1 MSKSI
6 SDELREYVQSAYLHG
21 LPVENLD
28 TGEIEP
34 PADISDVEWIVEA
47 ILSHIEENYVH
58 KDEFY
63 SKKEIEE
70 AIGKDEYIYNKINRR
85 KMVDNYPREIR
96 NELRAEIR
104 KALL

>member
-34 PADISDVEWIVEA
+34 PANISDVEWIVEA
-47 ILSHIEENYVH
+47 ILKLIEQEKEKWVH
-58 KDEFY
+58 EQGLLDE
-63 SKKEIEE
+63 
-70 AIGKDEYIYNKINRR
+70 
-85 KMVDNYPREIR
+85 
-96 NELRAEIR
+96 
-104 KALL
+104 